1 MAKKKALATYR
12 KKRDFS
18 KTAEPSGEA
27 AVAPSER
34 LRFVVQKHAARRLHY
49 DLRLELDGVFKSWAV
64 TRGPSDDP
72 ADKRLAVEVE
82 DHPLD
87 YGDFEG
93 TIPAGEYGGGTVQL
107 WDRGYWI
114 PEGSKSPEEA
124 LRAGDLKFTLEGKRL
139 HGSWV
144 LVRIRNDRTGGKR
157 TNWLLIKHRD
167 ASARSDGGAALL
179 ADDRSVASGRPMQQI
194 AAGKGRAPAPF
205 MLGSSGRA
213 KADAVWR
220 SNRAAESAPAAA
232 PAGGGGSVA
241 TPAKKLTPVK
251 KLKGVA
257 TRRIPD
263 FVEPQLSRL
272 VEHPPL
278 EADWGHEVKF
288 DGYRLQLR
296 VVDGKVTLLTRSAL
310 DWTSKFSSVAAD
322 ATGFPD
328 CMIDGEVVAL
338 DEHRVPSFS
347 ALQAA
352 LSAGESKSLVFF
364 AFDLLFEGRED
375 LRGLPL
381 VERKARLEKLLESSP
396 GEHIR
401 FVSHLESPGDT
412 VLESACKMGL
422 EGIVSKRLDA
432 PYSSGR
438 GDSWRKAKCR
448 AGHEVVL
455 GGWTTEAGTLRA
467 LLAGVNREGHLV
479 YVGRIGTGYTR
490 KTIEE
495 LLPKLKALTVEQS
508 PFGGENAPPKKSDVR
523 WLKPELVAEIE
534 FAGWTGSGMIRQAAF
549 KGLRLDK
556 PASEVVAEVPAQVDE
571 SEPTPQQVLKT
582 AAKRTARAEKT
593 ARAVKTGRTEKPG
606 RAKKPARGETISRAA
621 NPANPRD
628 TTVMGVTISKPDKAL
643 WPDAGDGRPVTKLD
657 LARYFERIGP
667 SMLPHLIGRPCSLVR
682 APDGLG
688 GQQFFQRHAMAGMS
702 DLFELVKVKGD
713 RAPYVQ
719 IDRLEALAAVAQI
732 GALELHPWNCA
743 PHEPEIAGRLVFD
756 LDPAPDVKF
765 GAVIEAALEMRRRLQ
780 ALGLESFCKTTGGKG
795 LHVVTPL
802 RSSRAHAVE
811 WPAAKNFAHVVCA
824 QMMQDSP
831 NKYLD
836 NMAKSQRTGRI
847 FLDYLRNDRTSTAV
861 APFSPRARDGAP
873 VSMPIGWS
881 QVKAGLDPK
890 RFTVRTAP
898 ALFEKSAA
906 WKDYDSAAASLRD
919 AIRKLTARGRS
930 GA

>member
-1 MAKKKALATYR
+1 MAKKALATYR

-18 KTAEPSGEA
+18 KTAEPSGERT
-27 AVAPSER
+27 VAPSDR
-34 LRFVVQKHAARRLHY
+34 LRFVVQKHDARRLHY

-107 WDRGYWI
+107 WDRGYWT

-124 LRAGDLKFTLEGKRL
+124 LRGGDLKFTLDGKRL

-179 ADDRSVASGRPMQQI
+179 AADRSVASARPMQQI

-205 MLGSSGRA
+205 MLASARGA

-220 SNRAAESAPAAA
+220 SNRPAESPPAAA
-232 PAGGGGSVA
+232 RPAS
-241 TPAKKLTPVK
+241 TKVK

-263 FVEPQLSRL
+263 FIEPQLSRL
-272 VEHPPL
+272 VEHPPI
-278 EADWGHEVKF
+278 EAAWGHEVKF

-296 VVDGKVTLLTRSAL
+296 VVGGKVTLLTRSAL
-310 DWTSKFSSVAAD
+310 DWTSKFSSVAAEAAD
-322 ATGFPD
+322 FPD

-338 DEHRVPSFS
+338 DERRVPSFS

-352 LSAGESKSLVFF
+352 LSAGDSKSLVFF

-401 FVSHLESPGDT
+401 FVGHLQSQGDS

-438 GDSWRKAKCR
+438 GDTWRKAKCR

-455 GGWTTEAGTLRA
+455 GGWTNEGGTLRS
-467 LLAGVNREGHLV
+467 LLAGVNRDGHLV
-479 YVGRIGTGYTR
+479 YVGRVGTGYTR
-490 KTIEE
+490 KTVQE
-495 LLPKLKALTVEQS
+495 LLPKLKALSVDQS
-508 PFGGENAPPKKSDVR
+508 PFSGANAPAKKSDVR
-523 WLKPELVAEIE
+523 WLEPNLVAEIE

-556 PASEVVAEVPAQVDE
+556 PAAEVVAELPAAVDDE
-571 SEPTPQQVLKT
+571 AGATPQEVLKT

-593 ARAVKTGRTEKPG
+593 VRAAGTRRDSRKASPARAVASNAAPSK
-606 RAKKPARGETISRAA
+606 ARDA
-621 NPANPRD
+621 
-628 TTVMGVTISKPDKAL
+628 TVMGVTISKPDKPL
-643 WPDAGDGRPVTKLD
+643 WPDAGDGRPVTKLE
-657 LARYFERIGP
+657 LARYFESIGP

-682 APDGLG
+682 APDGMG
-688 GQQFFQRHAMAGMS
+688 GQRFFQRHAMAGMS

-713 RAPYVQ
+713 KAPYVQ

-732 GALELHPWNCA
+732 GGLELHPWNCT

-765 GAVIEAALEMRRRLQ
+765 DAVIEAALEMRRRLK

-802 RSSRAHAVE
+802 LDGRAHAVE
-811 WPAAKNFAHVVCA
+811 WPAAKDFAHVVCA
-824 QMMQDSP
+824 QMAQDSP
-831 NKYLD
+831 RKYLD
-836 NMAKSQRTGRI
+836 NMSKSQRTGRI

-861 APFSPRARDGAP
+861 APLSPRARAGAP
-873 VSMPIGWS
+873 VSMPITWS

-898 ALFEKSAA
+898 DLFRKGSA
-906 WKDYDSAAASLRD
+906 WKDYHAAAASLRD
-919 AIRKLTARGRS
+919 AIRKLTGGRGGEPPAAS
-930 GA
+930 P

>member
-1 MAKKKALATYR
+1 
-12 KKRDFS
+12 
-18 KTAEPSGEA
+18 
-27 AVAPSER
+27 
-34 LRFVVQKHAARRLHY
+34 
-49 DLRLELDGVFKSWAV
+49 
-64 TRGPSDDP
+64 
-72 ADKRLAVEVE
+72 
-82 DHPLD
+82 
-87 YGDFEG
+87 
-93 TIPAGEYGGGTVQL
+93 
-107 WDRGYWI
+107 
-114 PEGSKSPEEA
+114 
-124 LRAGDLKFTLEGKRL
+124 LKFTLEGKRL

-144 LVRIRNDRTGGKR
+144 LVRLRNDRTGGKR

-167 ASARSDGGAALL
+167 ASARADGGAALL
-179 ADDRSVASGRPMQQI
+179 AADRSVASGRSMQQI

-205 MLGSSGRA
+205 MLASTRAA

-220 SNRAAESAPAAA
+220 SNRPAESAPAAR
-232 PAGGGGSVA
+232 A
-241 TPAKKLTPVK
+241 TTQTKVV

-263 FVEPQLSRL
+263 FIEPQLSRL
-272 VEHPPL
+272 VEQPPL
-278 EADWGHEVKF
+278 EAGWGHEVKF

-296 VVDGKVTLLTRSAL
+296 VVGGKVTLLTRSAL
-310 DWTSKFSSVAAD
+310 DWTSKFSSVAAEAKD
-322 ATGFPD
+322 FPD

-338 DEHRVPSFS
+338 DERRVPNFS

-352 LSAGESKSLVFF
+352 LSAGQSKDLVFF

-381 VERKARLEKLLESSP
+381 AERKARLEKLLEGSP
-396 GEHIR
+396 EHIR
-401 FVSHLESPGDT
+401 FVSHLQSQGDT

-455 GGWTTEAGTLRA
+455 GGWTTEGGTLRS
-467 LLAGVNREGHLV
+467 LLAGVNRAGHLV
-479 YVGRIGTGYTR
+479 YVGRVGTGYTR
-490 KTIEE
+490 KTVQE
-495 LLPKLKALTVEQS
+495 LLPKLKALTVDQS
-508 PFGGENAPPKKSDVR
+508 PFGGANAPPKKSDVR
-523 WLKPELVAEIE
+523 WLEPKLVAEIE

-556 PASEVVAEVPAQVDE
+556 PASEVVAELPAAIGDDE
-571 SEPTPQQVLKT
+571 AAVTPQEVLKT
-582 AAKRTARAEKT
+582 AAMRTARAEKT
-593 ARAVKTGRTEKPG
+593 ARAAGARRGSGKSSPARRSAGGSRTTTAVRPAHAAAVPASDPVPTRAPG
-606 RAKKPARGETISRAA
+606 RARAA
-621 NPANPRD
+621 GSKAKAATSKAVSSNAGNA
-628 TTVMGVTISKPDKAL
+628 TVMGVTISKPDKPL

-657 LARYFERIGP
+657 LALYFESIGP
-667 SMLPHLIGRPCSLVR
+667 SMLPHLAGRPCSLVR
-682 APDGLG
+682 APDGMG

-702 DLFELVKVKGD
+702 DLFDLVKVKGD
-713 RAPYVQ
+713 KAPYVQ

-732 GALELHPWNCA
+732 GGLELHPWNCA
-743 PHEPEIAGRLVFD
+743 PDEPEIAGRLVFD

-765 GAVIEAALEMRRRLQ
+765 DAVIEAALEMRRRLK

-802 RSSRAHAVE
+802 LANRAHAVE

-824 QMMQDSP
+824 QMVQDSP
-831 NKYLD
+831 RKYLD
-836 NMAKSQRTGRI
+836 NMSKSQRTGRI

-873 VSMPIGWS
+873 VSMPVGWP

-898 ALFEKSAA
+898 DLFRKSSA
-906 WKDYDSAAASLRD
+906 WKDYDAAADSLRD
-919 AIRKLTARGRS
+919 AIRKLTGEKR
-930 GA
+930 